1 MISKFTQERCLLC
14 VKGGGPAM
22 PVEGLFINKR
32 YFNIFFGLATTPQSP
47 DGASCLIFDSVGD
60 KRLPPAS
67 IAPYTGAPFAR
78 SLI

>member
-1 MISKFTQERCLLC
+1 MISKYTQERCLLC

-32 YFNIFFGLATTPQSP
+32 YFNIFFGLVTTSQSP
-47 DGASCLIFDSVGD
+47 DGAGS
-60 KRLPPAS
+60 
-67 IAPYTGAPFAR
+67 PYTGAPFAH